1 MLVNAAAAAPAIVCE
16 RAPNLHTD
24 ERKEYLMKLITL
36 TTFSAAAALML
47 LPSLSHAA
55 STTAVS
61 TPAIVELPQGLD
73 ARKLTPGATIETQLV
88 STVHLP
94 DGTKLPG
101 GTLLTAT
108 VVNDTLQ
115 GRNVRLALR
124 FTDARLKHGQIV
136 PIKAMI
142 LDVAPASYSD
152 GDLDAEIVPDTETG
166 PKESMDVLGV
176 VSGVDMHSRASG
188 PNSGVF
194 VSSTKTD
201 VKLPSGTQFE
211 LAITPGAAAPA
222 SGE

>member
-1 MLVNAAAAAPAIVCE
+1 
-16 RAPNLHTD
+16 
-24 ERKEYLMKLITL
+24 MKLNTL

-61 TPAIVELPQGLD
+61 TPAVVQLTQGLD

-88 STVHLP
+88 STIHLP
-94 DGTKLPG
+94 DGTKLPS

-115 GRNVRLALR
+115 GRNVQLALR
-124 FTDARLKHGQIV
+124 FTDARLKHGQTV

-142 LDVAPASYSD
+142 LAVAPNAYSD
-152 GDLDAEIVPDTETG
+152 SDQDAEVVPDTEDS
-166 PKESMDVLGV
+166 PRSSVEVLDV

-201 VKLPSGTQFE
+201 VKLPSGTQME
-211 LAITPGAAAPA
+211 LAITPGAAATA